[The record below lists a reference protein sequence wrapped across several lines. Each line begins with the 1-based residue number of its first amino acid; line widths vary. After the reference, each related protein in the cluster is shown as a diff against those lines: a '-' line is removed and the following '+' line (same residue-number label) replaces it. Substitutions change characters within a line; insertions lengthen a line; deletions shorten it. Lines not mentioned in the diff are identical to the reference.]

1 MERLPARPGS
11 LGGWA
16 GALSGHVTLGVA
28 GLAQL
33 PGSLNPG
40 SPVGSST
47 HPGESRPAAALGSQW
62 PRPDLLGHAA
72 GPCTCPGLAGLLPSH
87 CTGPVRLPRSSLTRL
102 QPR

>member
-28 GLAQL
+28 SLAQL

-47 HPGESRPAAALGSQW
+47 HPGESRPA
-62 PRPDLLGHAA
+62 
-72 GPCTCPGLAGLLPSH
+72 
-87 CTGPVRLPRSSLTRL
+87 
-102 QPR
+102 